1 MLVERRKVVFILSV
15 IFFIAFVGVLDS
27 DVYGAKKTPP
37 GKVKIKSASQTR
49 IPIYKY
55 DESGDVV
62 RYIIKQ
68 SVQLKWKHV
77 KNADGYVV
85 YRKYKKGKYK
95 AIKNIK
101 VKEAKAAGSILKCT
115 TPQVKKGKHYF
126 KIAAYKLYAGKKYY
140 GKKSSA
146 KGIYVKPKKAIKRW
160 NIGCGSKSTEYG
172 SAKAKKNVKATL
184 YNNGELIISGK
195 GNAQYARG
203 YVEEEGGDG
212 EDDSYYDGMPW
223 YYRYYDVSIDKVI
236 IKKGVAP
243 KSIDGWFCD
252 LSRLKKAPKI
262 PSSVKNMRD
271 TFAECT
277 SLKQA
282 SQIPAGVKDMDS
294 TFKGCRLL
302 KQAPKIPAGVK
313 DMNRTFKGCR
323 LLKQAPKIPAGVKNM
338 NSTFEYCESL
348 KQAPEIPSSV
358 KDMGYTFE
366 DCKSL
371 EQAPRILS
379 GVEHRAMIGTFEDC
393 KSLKQAPEIPVG
405 VSNMNYT
412 FFGCESMIKGPSSI
426 PSSVGSMNSTFEY
439 CESLKQAPEI
449 PSDVR
454 YMNST
459 FRYCKSLE
467 QAPRISSGGEYRN
480 MTRTFEGCKSLKQAP
495 QIPEG
500 VKNMHSTFEGCE
512 SLVKGPSFV
521 PSSVKDM
528 NDTFRGCKSMT
539 GTIKIKTTLANVTE
553 EHIAY
558 YNCVYCFAGAATN
571 DGCQIRLDYVD
582 EALVDKILENV
593 YYEGHV
599 VKGYYIG

>member
-55 DESGDVV
+55 GESGEVV

-101 VKEAKAAGSILKCT
+101 LKEAKAAGSILKCT
-115 TPQVKKGKHYF
+115 TPQVKKGKYYF

-146 KGIYVKPKKAIKRW
+146 KGTYVKPKKAIKRW
-160 NIGCGSKSTEYG
+160 NIGCGSKSTAYG

-282 SQIPAGVKDMDS
+282 SQIPAGVKDM
-294 TFKGCRLL
+294 
-302 KQAPKIPAGVK
+302 
-313 DMNRTFKGCR
+313 NRTFKGCR
-323 LLKQAPKIPAGVKNM
+323 LLKQAPKIPAGVKN
-338 NSTFEYCESL
+338 
-348 KQAPEIPSSV
+348 
-358 KDMGYTFE
+358 
-366 DCKSL
+366 
-371 EQAPRILS
+371 
-379 GVEHRAMIGTFEDC
+379 
-393 KSLKQAPEIPVG
+393 
-405 VSNMNYT
+405 
-412 FFGCESMIKGPSSI
+412 
-426 PSSVGSMNSTFEY
+426 MNSTFEY

-467 QAPRISSGGEYRN
+467 QAPRISSGEEYRN
-480 MTRTFEGCKSLKQAP
+480 MTRTFEGCESLKQAP
-495 QIPEG
+495 KIPSG
-500 VKNMHSTFEGCE
+500 VKIMDSTFEGCK
-512 SLVKGPSFV
+512 SLIKGPSSI
-521 PSSVKDM
+521 PSSVKEM
-528 NDTFRGCKSMT
+528 NYTFKGCKSIT

-558 YNCVYCFAGAATN
+558 CNCVNCFAGAATG

-593 YYEGHV
+593 YYEGYI

>member
-1 MLVERRKVVFILSV
+1 MLVERRKIVFILSV

-101 VKEAKAAGSILKCT
+101 LKKAKAVGSILKCT
-115 TPQVKKGKHYF
+115 TPQVKKGKYYF

-140 GKKSSA
+140 GKKSFA

-252 LSRLKKAPKI
+252 LSRLKQAPKI

-294 TFKGCRLL
+294 TFKGCTSL

-313 DMNRTFKGCR
+313 DMNRTFKGCG
-323 LLKQAPKIPAGVKNM
+323 L
-338 NSTFEYCESL
+338 L

-358 KDMGYTFE
+358 KDMGHTFE

-426 PSSVGSMNSTFEY
+426 PSSVRSMNSTFEY

-454 YMNST
+454 YMDST

-467 QAPRISSGGEYRN
+467 QAPRISSGEEYRN

-495 QIPEG
+495 EIPVG
-500 VKNMHSTFEGCE
+500 VSNMHCTFFGCE
-512 SLVKGPSFV
+512 SMIKGPSSI
-521 PSSVKDM
+521 PSSVKDI

-539 GTIKIKTTLANVTE
+539 GTIKIKTTLANVTY

-558 YNCVYCFAGAATN
+558 YNCVDCFRGAATG

-582 EALVDKILENV
+582 EALVDKILEDV
-593 YYEGHV
+593 SSGSHV
-599 VKGYYIG
+599 VKGNYIG